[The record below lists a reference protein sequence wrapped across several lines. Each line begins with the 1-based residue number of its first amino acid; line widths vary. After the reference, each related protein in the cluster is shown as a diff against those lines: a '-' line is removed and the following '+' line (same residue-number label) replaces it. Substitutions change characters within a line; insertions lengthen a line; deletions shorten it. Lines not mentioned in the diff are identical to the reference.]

1 MYYPYFRGKQF
12 ELLAIRDTANV
23 MAEAGFTPIIEPVR
37 EALNGLERTLKTI
50 KENDGKAIVIINPA
64 CGDHSSDGQSIAQL
78 LKNEFSNYK
87 NISVGIL
94 LDKSMTIV
102 KVDNL
107 FIQISFMKSPLSM
120 LGLMSQ
126 KLYMKDL
133 GMDTNMY
140 LFQTIVLKLIE
151 NIFRVQKE
159 F

>member
-64 CGDHSSDGQSIAQL
+64 CGDHSSDGQTIAQL

-87 NISVGIL
+87 KISVG
-94 LDKSMTIV
+94 
-102 KVDNL
+102 
-107 FIQISFMKSPLSM
+107 
-120 LGLMSQ
+120 
-126 KLYMKDL
+126 
-133 GMDTNMY
+133 
-140 LFQTIVLKLIE
+140 
-151 NIFRVQKE
+151 
-159 F
+159 

>member
-107 FIQISFMKSPLSM
+107 LHSDLVHEVTFIHAGFDEPKALHERF
-120 LGLMSQ
+120 GDGY
-126 KLYMKDL
+126 K
-133 GMDTNMY
+133 MY